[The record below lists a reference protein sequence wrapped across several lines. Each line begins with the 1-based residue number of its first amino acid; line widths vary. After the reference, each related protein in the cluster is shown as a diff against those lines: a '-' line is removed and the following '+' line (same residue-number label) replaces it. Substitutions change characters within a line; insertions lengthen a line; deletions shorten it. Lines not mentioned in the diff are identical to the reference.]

1 MTEPHVVGLITARG
15 GSISIPRKNVAPL
28 AGKPL
33 IAWTV
38 EAARSAKALR
48 RVIVS
53 TDDAECSAVAQAW
66 GAEAPFLRPAAL
78 ARDDSPHIDAVV
90 HAIEWLADT
99 GERPEFVMVLQP
111 TSPLRVSEDI
121 DAAVQLAVARDA
133 SAVVSVAEAV
143 THPFLTVRVTEEG
156 QLADFVPTPPGYL
169 RRQSFP
175 TVYAL
180 NGGRSTRYV
189 ATGS

>member
-1 MTEPHVVGLITARG
+1 MTEPDVVGLITARG

-48 RVIVS
+48 RIIVS

-133 SAVVSVAEAV
+133 SAVVSVAEAA

-156 QLADFVPTPPGYL
+156 QLADFVPTPP
-169 RRQSFP
+169 
-175 TVYAL
+175 
-180 NGGRSTRYV
+180 
-189 ATGS
+189 